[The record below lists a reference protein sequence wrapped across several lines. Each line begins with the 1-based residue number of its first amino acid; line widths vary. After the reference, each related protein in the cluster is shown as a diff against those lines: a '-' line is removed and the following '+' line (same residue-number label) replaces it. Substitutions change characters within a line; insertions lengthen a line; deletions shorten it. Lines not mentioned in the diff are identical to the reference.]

1 MLEVP
6 SHAVYMDAANY
17 PSPSTFNPFRH
28 SNLRASGSS
37 IDNARSQFVS
47 ANETNLSFGY
57 GRHACPGR
65 FFATN
70 EIKLVL
76 TRLILDYDIKMP
88 LGRIERWGQLVVGR
102 TMLPDPTKSIMLKR
116 VAV

>member
-1 MLEVP
+1 
-6 SHAVYMDAANY
+6 MDAANY
-17 PSPSTFNPFRH
+17 PSPSTFDPFRH

-76 TRLILDYDIKMP
+76 TRLILNYDLKMP
-88 LGRIERWGQLVVGR
+88 PGRTERWDPLQIGR
-102 TMLPDPTKSIMLKR
+102 TSMPDPTKTIMLKR
-116 VAV
+116 VTA